1 MTERTIAPHVEARR
15 RSLQNRSGY
24 ESKDLDTAG
33 APEWAWGCG
42 KCRYGIVRN
51 DLPLGGAV
59 PHYLQRTVQA
69 KDRAIVLCT
78 CQAGQAMRSLLK
90 RTYDATLDR
99 TEYFTGPMLDAA
111 RQWTADHTPAPT
123 FNGKAGD
130 D

>member
-24 ESKDLDTAG
+24 TPKDFEQAG
-33 APEWAWGCG
+33 APEWAFGCE

-51 DLPLGGAV
+51 ALPLGGAI

-69 KDRAIVLCT
+69 KDRDITLCT
-78 CQAGQAMRSLLK
+78 CQAGQAMRSFMR
-90 RTYDATLDR
+90 RTYDATRDK
-99 TEYFTGPMLDAA
+99 TDYFTLPMLETA
-111 RQWTADHTPAPT
+111 RQWTIDHTPPPT
-123 FNGKAGD
+123 INGVAGD